1 MILDAHTHL
10 FPEEVTKNRRAFCL
24 RDESFR
30 QLYGNEK
37 ARLANLEDLLA
48 SMDREGVDKSV
59 VCGFPW
65 SDPGLCREGNDYL
78 LNCGRANPRRIVP
91 FVTICLTSARQAEK
105 EMERSLSLGAKGVGE
120 LAFYRGG
127 ITSREIRRLASLTRP
142 LAGTGIPLLLH
153 VNEPVGHEYPGKSL
167 KSLQPIYHFLQ
178 LVPGV
183 TVILAHWGG
192 GFFMYELMPE
202 VARVSRAV
210 YYDTA
215 ASPFL
220 YQPQVYSTA
229 VRIVGSDR
237 ILWGSDFPLLPPSRY
252 FREFAGAGLS
262 SRVRAKIQ
270 GGNAQRLLA
279 RQGKAGLVSEY
290 GVEYRRISSDSP
302 KTV

>member
-10 FPEEVTKNRRAFCL
+10 FPEEVLKDRSAFCS

-30 QLYGNEK
+30 RLYGNEK
-37 ARLANLEDLLA
+37 ARLASLDELLT
-48 SMDREGVDKSV
+48 SMDREGVGRSV

-78 LNCGRANPRRIVP
+78 LHCAQKNPQQIVP
-91 FVTICLTSARQAEK
+91 FAAVSLGSLRRAEK
-105 EMERSLSLGAKGVGE
+105 ELERCLSRGAKGVGE

-127 ITSREIRRLASLTRP
+127 ITARDVLRLSSWART

-153 VNEPVGHEYPGKSL
+153 VNEPVGHDYPGKSL
-167 KSLQPIYHFLQ
+167 KTLQPIYHLLQ
-178 LVPGV
+178 LVPEV

-192 GFFMYELMPE
+192 GFFFYELMPE
-202 VARVSRAV
+202 VARVSRNV
-210 YYDTA
+210 HYDTA

-220 YQPQVYSTA
+220 YRPQVYSTA
-229 VRIVGSDR
+229 VRIIGPDR

-252 FREFAGAGLS
+252 FRELAGAGLS

-270 GGNAQRLLA
+270 GGNAQRLLG
-279 RQGKAGLVSEY
+279 RQRKAGLVSD
-290 GVEYRRISSDSP
+290 YRV
-302 KTV
+302 K